1 MKLRARCRKAANW
14 PRVTNPSGQNRS
26 LSGGLQPFVIPAVA
40 SPYVLGENTPDRNVD
55 EARMRVR
62 FEAKRSYEECGE
74 SRSCQRAS
82 GTELVIVRWVA
93 ATRDVRCGKTP
104 MSSAKTLSTGTS
116 AKAGWLLSVKPSPL
130 TRNADIV
137 CLVTTSS
144 GQNSSF
150 VGGLHPRVMSSPD
163 SHRMSSRKI

>member
-1 MKLRARCRKAANW
+1 MQKGRQLAPGHQSIGAEPVVVRWIAALCDPRCGK
-14 PRVTNPSGQNRS
+14 
-26 LSGGLQPFVIPAVA
+26 

-116 AKAGWLLSVKPSPL
+116 VKAGWLLSVKPSPL